1 MYVEYYNM
9 DVTWDIFH
17 TSFGRLSK
25 ILCKYRS
32 CFLCFSLHVYL
43 HICMSTSSQYWKN
56 NDIEIHFKK
65 YTRKWRL
72 EDVSVT
78 VVFDINEEHF

>member
-1 MYVEYYNM
+1 
-9 DVTWDIFH
+9 
-17 TSFGRLSK
+17 
-25 ILCKYRS
+25 
-32 CFLCFSLHVYL
+32 
-43 HICMSTSSQYWKN
+43 MSTSSQYWKN

-78 VVFDINEEHF
+78 VAFDINEEYF